1 MNRLRRFK
9 GIAVLLGLAGV
20 LAALPAFAQTTAGV
34 LRGYVR
40 DSNGASMAGVTV
52 KAVDD
57 DSGIAWTAVTGA
69 DGYYNL
75 AVSPDP
81 YTVTATLNDLV
92 ETRKVIVILGQA
104 QALDFTLAVKAE
116 QQVVVSATAPVIDTR
131 VQRDRDQRQHAAAA
145 RPAAGQSQLPEFR
158 GPRSGHAPLDGPGA
172 SGSVLGGQ

>member
-57 DSGIAWTAVTGA
+57 DSGIVWTAVTGA
-69 DGYYNL
+69 DGFYNL
-75 AVSPDP
+75 SVNPDP
-81 YTVTATLNDLV
+81 
-92 ETRKVIVILGQA
+92 TR
-104 QALDFTLAVKAE
+104 
-116 QQVVVSATAPVIDTR
+116 
-131 VQRDRDQRQHAAAA
+131 
-145 RPAAGQSQLPEFR
+145 
-158 GPRSGHAPLDGPGA
+158 
-172 SGSVLGGQ
+172 